1 MIKGKV
7 IILKKIFSIILVAV
21 MMLSI
26 ASVSVNAANVED
38 LTAGE
43 RALLIMQRAD
53 VNGDQIY
60 STDDVSVILK
70 AAAGI
75 IEIEN
80 EEFYD
85 IDLDGYV
92 SVRDAQLMLEVVSGV
107 GDLVSDEDALEA
119 FNSLLNGVKSKKPGF
134 TRTTT
139 AVIPSMKVTT
149 SGTGFSALDVTNME
163 YNKYVDKLVNTM
175 NTYPF
180 NTALNDSMKKELEE
194 MKQSAIDLYKPQT
207 ETKTIAA
214 GSNSHYTFFPVN
226 NLGWS
231 SKLTAADIK
240 SIDCIV
246 DDGCIVF
253 TITMNDYNYAAG
265 QYPTGTKGFSDR
277 QKLPYGKIFNL
288 PALDEETDSAGRP
301 ITVVN
306 SMKLQKGKIVLK
318 ADLLTGDIV
327 SVDYSYSY
335 VSNITNNSYNKDG
348 KLSSVMT
355 SVTTANYSE
364 SYAMNH

>member
-53 VNGDQIY
+53 VNGDQVY
-60 STDDVSVILK
+60 STDDVSIILK

-139 AVIPSMKVTT
+139 AVVPSMKVTT
-149 SGTGFSALDVTNME
+149 STGISGFDADNMEFSAYVNKMVT
-163 YNKYVDKLVNTM
+163 LM
-175 NTYPF
+175 NTFPY
-180 NTALNDSMKKELEE
+180 NTVLDDAMKKELEE
-194 MKQSAIDLYKPQT
+194 MKQAAIDLYKPQI
-207 ETKTIAA
+207 ETKTVAA
-214 GSNSHYTFFPVN
+214 GSNSHYTYFPVN

-231 SKLTAADIK
+231 SNLTAADIK

-253 TITMNDYNYAAG
+253 TITMKDYNYAAG

-288 PALDEETDSAGRP
+288 PALDEQTDSAGRP

-335 VSNITNNSYNKDG
+335 ISNITNNTYNEDG
-348 KLSSVMT
+348 KLTNVMT

>member
-53 VNGDQIY
+53 VNGDQVY
-60 STDDVSVILK
+60 STDDVSIILK

-134 TRTTT
+134 TRTMT
-139 AVIPSMKVTT
+139 VVNPSAKVTS
-149 SGTGFSALDVTNME
+149 SGYPLILNSLNVKNME
-163 YNKYVDKLVNTM
+163 FRDYIEKAAKLLGDT
-175 NTYPF
+175 PEADELRA
-180 NTALNDSMKKELEE
+180 TATEF
-194 MKQSAIDLYKPQT
+194 YKAQT
-207 ETKTIAA
+207 ETKTVAA
-214 GSNSHYTFFPVN
+214 SSNSHYTYFPVN

-231 SKLTAADIK
+231 SRLTMSDIS
-240 SIDCIV
+240 SISYEIK
-246 DDGCIVF
+246 DGCMVF
-253 TITMNDYNYAAG
+253 TVKLGSYTYTG
-265 QYPTGTKGFSDR
+265 SQYPTGTSGFSER
-277 QKLPYGKIFNL
+277 QKLPYGKIFNI
-288 PALDEETDSAGRP
+288 PALGSDESA
-301 ITVVN
+301 TVRAVQLKN
-306 SMKLQKGKIVLK
+306 GVVVLK
-318 ADLLTGDIV
+318 ADLATGKIV

-335 VSNITNNSYNKDG
+335 VTDILTRNTEENYTID
-348 KLSSVMT
+348 MEM
-355 SVTTANYSE
+355 VTTTNVTE